1 MKKQDVISLF
11 ENSIG
16 SMFAK
21 EDIIRILNK
30 LEEPKV
36 EAKNSYPSK
45 EWLDK
50 IKSMVLEGIRDTDF
64 NDTNMYDLS
73 NFEFEIKFGNTIR
86 LNSFEVDACALKVY
100 VENEIENSFGA
111 IEDDIIEIQ
120 QHNDKTEEIY
130 QEALKEE

>member
-111 IEDDIIEIQ
+111 IEDDIIDIQ
-120 QHNDKTEEIY
+120 QGNTGSEMAKKIMEM
-130 QEALKEE
+130 K